1 MFIASSRLI
10 QLMVIIKHVDIMVRL
25 LNRTERENKS
35 VSLKVIRSKGVQ
47 HFEII
52 CRKGLLYEKIEYQ
65 HDSDLAYKLYQE
77 RLVSYLGLPNIL

>member
-1 MFIASSRLI
+1 
-10 QLMVIIKHVDIMVRL
+10 MVRL

-35 VSLKVIRSKGVQ
+35 VSLLQVRFKGSQ
-47 HFEII
+47 EFKII